1 MDAFARLAHQ
11 QPLIFFHLLSALGAL
26 ALGALVL
33 TRRKGNTSHR
43 ALGWT
48 WVLLMTSAAVTS
60 AFIRDHGMPNL
71 AGITPVHL
79 LTVTVGVLLPRAV
92 WAARRGDI
100 RAHRRSMRGIYIGGC
115 IVAGLFAL
123 LPSRF
128 LGELLWQI
136 PARMVA

>member
-1 MDAFARLAHQ
+1 MDAFARLAQQ
-11 QPLIFFHLLSALGAL
+11 QPLIYFHLMSA
-26 ALGALVL
+26 
-33 TRRKGNTSHR
+33 HR

-48 WVLLMTSAAVTS
+48 WVVLMTSAAVTS
-60 AFIRDHGMPNL
+60 AFIRDHGMPNI
-71 AGITPVHL
+71 AGLTPVHL

-100 RAHRRSMRGIYIGGC
+100 RSHRRSMRGIYIGGC

-128 LGELLWQI
+128 LGQLLWTRLA
-136 PARMVA
+136 PLVS